1 MAPASPQDPGTR
13 RKIWVIIALALLAV
27 ALLLRY
33 STRSVVQVRMGTARR
48 GELLHTLATNGIVE
62 PIQNFAAYSPMAGTV
77 KDVYV
82 HEGEKVK
89 AGQPL
94 IALDDSA
101 ARSQVAAALAAV
113 RGAQAALQALQH
125 GGTRNQQITLS
136 GDIGK
141 AKAQRDHDAATLAT
155 LEKLQQQ
162 GAASASEVDA
172 ARRAVAADDAA
183 LAVLGQQQTQSFAP
197 IDLQHA
203 TANLANAQ
211 AAYAS
216 ALDTL
221 QRENVRAP
229 FAGTVYSVSVRTS
242 DFVPGGAQLLQL
254 ANLKRIQI
262 RAYFDEDEIGNLAV
276 GQPVKIVWAA
286 LPNRV
291 WHGKVVRTPSTII
304 IYGTRNVGEA
314 LISVDDADETLLPN
328 TNVTITVTLQDLQN
342 VLLIPR
348 EALRIDDT
356 GQDYVFR
363 VVDGHVRRTP
373 VKIGSLNLTQVQIV
387 SGIEENT
394 VVALTAIDGS
404 SLHDGQAVQ
413 RAQ

>member
-1 MAPASPQDPGTR
+1 MLFESQSRVVASYILILLRDTKIPDGPASPQDPGTR

-162 GAASASEVDA
+162 GAASASEVDERA
-172 ARRAVAADDAA
+172 RAVAADDAA

-216 ALDTL
+216 APWTHC
-221 QRENVRAP
+221 EGKMCAP
-229 FAGTVYSVSVRTS
+229 RS
-242 DFVPGGAQLLQL
+242 PELC
-254 ANLKRIQI
+254 
-262 RAYFDEDEIGNLAV
+262 
-276 GQPVKIVWAA
+276 
-286 LPNRV
+286 
-291 WHGKVVRTPSTII
+291 TPSPCERVILCPP
-304 IYGTRNVGEA
+304 A
-314 LISVDDADETLLPN
+314 LSCFSS
-328 TNVTITVTLQDLQN
+328 
-342 VLLIPR
+342 
-348 EALRIDDT
+348 RI
-356 GQDYVFR
+356 
-363 VVDGHVRRTP
+363 
-373 VKIGSLNLTQVQIV
+373 
-387 SGIEENT
+387 
-394 VVALTAIDGS
+394 
-404 SLHDGQAVQ
+404 
-413 RAQ
+413 